1 MDASSTPIAA
11 GGPGA
16 DYRYW
21 AFISYSHKDEH
32 WAHWLHTSLETY
44 RIPKPLKHR
53 VAASGSH
60 EVPERLFPVFRDR
73 DELGGGFDLDERIRL
88 ALQQSR
94 FLIVICSPN
103 SAASPHVQREIEEFE
118 ELGREDRVLC
128 LIAGGEPGASDR
140 AETRALECF
149 SPPLRTRH
157 KDGTLVVCEPLAAD
171 VRKAKDGKTN
181 AKLKLIA
188 TMLDVSFDDLKRRDD
203 HRRLRRRLQLA
214 LTAAAA
220 AVLLAA
226 SYLVALDAGLNG
238 PGGVTFRR
246 WLDRREL
253 ALMRPIPTDAAIQDK
268 ADTLRA
274 TLARRLEEARANSN
288 TYATRFDRTRFET
301 WAHNMAVFA
310 ILSQPRIPSTPGDG
324 REHFRAPL
332 SQDFGQLGSN
342 AIPEFWGYMALARQV
357 ALGVD
362 NADTRA
368 ELTTLARGLD
378 RFRSSGDA
386 GGWSI
391 FLGEPEMQ
399 PDAYTTTMALMA
411 LLEARRAG
419 VPWSGTID
427 ERDALIRAS
436 FDWLVRHFNTGAK
449 PPGWQAGGSSLGE
462 SADGLTLQIYG
473 RLLDAEREAG
483 LRIPET
489 IAREIPRHLA
499 RVNDRNM
506 EFPNAAGEFSYGRFS
521 EGINFL
527 WYPWA
532 IDCAMRWLHRSTA
545 TPITTEERLGIQ
557 RLLGHLVLDLG
568 DEAVA
573 KSTAQWT
580 FSASETLYGLTSIPP
595 AGGNGRTDS

>member
-1 MDASSTPIAA
+1 MDTSSTPIAA

-21 AFISYSHKDEH
+21 AFISYSHKDEQ

-44 RIPKPLKHR
+44 RIPKALKTR
-53 VAASGSH
+53 VAGLGPH
-60 EVPERLFPVFRDR
+60 GVPDRLFPVFRDR
-73 DELGGGFDLDERIRL
+73 DELGGGFDLDERLRT
-88 ALQQSR
+88 ALEQSR
-94 FLIVICSPN
+94 FLIVICSPD
-103 SAASPHVQREIEEFE
+103 SAASSHVQREIEAFE
-118 ELGREDRVLC
+118 ALGREDHVLC

-157 KDGTLVVCEPLAAD
+157 KDDTLVVCEPLAAD

-214 LTAAAA
+214 LAAATV
-220 AVLLAA
+220 AVVLAA

-238 PGGVTFRR
+238 PGGDTFRR

-253 ALMRPIPTDAAIQDK
+253 AVMRPIPSDTAIRDK
-268 ADTLRA
+268 ADSLRA
-274 TLARRLEEARANSN
+274 TLAGRLEVARADSN
-288 TYATRFDRTRFET
+288 TYATKFDRTRFEP

-310 ILSQPRIPSTPGDG
+310 ILSQPRIPGSSAGG

-332 SQDFGQLGSN
+332 SPDFGQLGSN
-342 AIPEFWGYMALARQV
+342 AIPEFWGFMALARQV
-357 ALGVD
+357 ALGMD
-362 NADTRA
+362 NADTRI

-419 VPWSGTID
+419 VPWSGTVE
-427 ERDALIRAS
+427 ERDTLIRAS
-436 FDWLVRHFNTGAK
+436 FDWLVRNFNAGAN

-483 LRIPET
+483 LSIPET

-499 RVNDRNM
+499 RVNGRNM
-506 EFPNAAGEFSYGRFS
+506 EFPNVAGEFSYGRFS

-532 IDCAMRWLHRSTA
+532 IDCSMRWLHRSTA
-545 TPITTEERLGIQ
+545 TPLSTEERLGIQ

-568 DEAVA
+568 DAAVA
-573 KSTAQWT
+573 KATQQWT

-595 AGGNGRTDS
+595 GGGNGRTDS